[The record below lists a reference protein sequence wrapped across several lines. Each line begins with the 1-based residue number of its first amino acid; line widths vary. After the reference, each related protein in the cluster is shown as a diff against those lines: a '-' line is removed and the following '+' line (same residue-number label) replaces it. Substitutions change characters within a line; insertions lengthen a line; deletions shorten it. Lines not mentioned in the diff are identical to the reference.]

1 MAGLRDPLYSTA
13 LSYHSDRLRAIF
25 SPITAEVRKGR
36 KVLEDDEGS
45 FYQSA
50 SFKWKFY
57 LKDFFDCYHKICD
70 RKQVEPFYLEP
81 KLKTALK
88 VPFASIE
95 TLRLLQES
103 VVKRLLQFR
112 ERRIPPFSKLPE
124 YPTQQ
129 DIDEALR
136 SSRDDKDIHDF
147 LCYCSLLPKDLRE
160 YIGKLEK
167 LSGAYEQRINAFI
180 EALTPKGSDE
190 KAKAKLNESKQKIK
204 EQLDPYIKHLKTI
217 GALPSGW
224 MYPFKDIPLVE
235 AERIGKESGLGVSQ
249 SDIDRIT
256 EYWEADMLPPRKKI
270 ELTVEEKNRYLSELF
285 AAAKKESE
293 RKILEVEERPAPKP
307 VPRPAP
313 KPSPRPAPKPVAKPR
328 PMPVSKPTPAKKT
341 KAPRYRTYRKSLWKR
356 FDEWVSGI
364 GNWFAYKMEDIT
376 DWVMQAWIWLLA
388 AYVVIGLIV
397 VWVNEGFFSALVAG
411 FLLFAIIG
419 ILAAVLEVIVALI
432 ALVVKYV
439 TYVPL
444 FILRCIFYRGW
455 TLLLVLLA
463 VAGYVTYV
471 VLKINYLI

>member
-25 SPITAEVRKGR
+25 SPIMAEVRKGR
-36 KVLEDDEGS
+36 KVLDDDEGS

-70 RKQVEPFYLEP
+70 RKQVEPLYLEP

-112 ERRIPPFSKLPE
+112 DRRIPPFSTLPE
-124 YPTQQ
+124 FPTQQ
-129 DIDEALR
+129 NINDALKA
-136 SSRDDKDIHDF
+136 SSDNKDIHD
-147 LCYCSLLPKDLRE
+147 LLYLCSLLPKDLNE

-167 LSGAYEQRINAFI
+167 LSGAYEQRINAYI

-190 KAKAKLNESKQKIK
+190 KAKAKLNESKQKIR
-204 EQLDPYIKHLKTI
+204 EQLEPYIKHLKTI

-224 MYPFKDIPLVE
+224 MYSFKGIPLVE

-249 SDIDRIT
+249 SNIDHIT
-256 EYWEADMLPPRKKI
+256 EYWEADMLPPREKI
-270 ELTVEEKNRYLSELF
+270 VLSAAEKNSYMATIMAE
-285 AAAKKESE
+285 AKRKME
-293 RKILEVEERPAPKP
+293 REHKVLEVEERPSTKPTRKP
-307 VPRPAP
+307 VTKP
-313 KPSPRPAPKPVAKPR
+313 K
-328 PMPVSKPTPAKKT
+328 PMPVSRPTSIKKPKS
-341 KAPRYRTYRKSLWKR
+341 PRHYTYRKSLWKR
-356 FDEWVSGI
+356 FDEWVSSV
-364 GNWFAYKMEDIT
+364 GNWFADIMHVIS
-376 DWVMQAWIWLLA
+376 DWMMQAWIWFLV
-388 AYVVIGLIV
+388 AYVIIGLIV
-397 VWVNEGFFSALVAG
+397 VWVNEGFFTALLGGIVV
-411 FLLFAIIG
+411 FFIIG
-419 ILAAVLEVIVALI
+419 VLASILEFIVALI
-432 ALVVKYV
+432 TLIVKYV
-439 TYVPL
+439 TCVPF

-463 VAGYVTYV
+463 IVVYGTYV